1 MAHLDLH
8 EQEQVDKL
16 KYFWKDWGKYI
27 IGGVAILIVGY
38 VANTSYSHYQQS
50 KATDAVVVYNNLTA
64 DIQQTNDIKIYADTD
79 KLVQDF
85 SATEYAPMGALITAK
100 YAFDKKD
107 YAKAEKYLTWT
118 IDNSK
123 DKSLSSL
130 AVLRLSSVYVDQQ
143 KFDKAREILKTKH
156 DIAFDG
162 LFYEARGDTY
172 VAMGDL
178 SKARDAYKEGLQKA
192 ANDPTTQ
199 QSIQMKLSI
208 IGG

>member
-16 KYFWKDWGKYI
+16 KYFWRDWGKYI
-27 IGGVAILIVGY
+27 IAGIGLLIIGY
-38 VANTSYSHYQQS
+38 VASSGYSYYQQS
-50 KATDAVVVYNNLTA
+50 KAKDAVVVYNELTTQISQA
-64 DIQQTNDIKIYADTD
+64 NDKEVYADAD
-79 KLVQDF
+79 KLIANYS
-85 SATEYAPMGALITAK
+85 SAEYAPMGALITAK

-107 YAKAEKYLTWT
+107 YVKAEKYLTWT
-118 IDNSK
+118 KDNSK
-123 DKSLSSL
+123 DKSMSSL
-130 AVLRLSSVYVDQQ
+130 AVLRLASVYVDEQ
-143 KFDKAREILKTKH
+143 KFDKARELLRTKH
-156 DIAFDG
+156 DLAFDG

-178 SKARDAYKEGLQKA
+178 NKARDAYKEGLQKA

-199 QSIQMKLSI
+199 QSIQMKLSV